1 MDHIDLFEFREGKE
15 AFNLFSIEVYVAGD
29 VFLNRPTGDFFDKCL
44 AEGLKE

>member
-15 AFNLFSIEVYVAGD
+15 TLDLLPIKVHVAGD
-29 VFLNRPTGDFFDKCL
+29 VFLNRPTRDFLDECL